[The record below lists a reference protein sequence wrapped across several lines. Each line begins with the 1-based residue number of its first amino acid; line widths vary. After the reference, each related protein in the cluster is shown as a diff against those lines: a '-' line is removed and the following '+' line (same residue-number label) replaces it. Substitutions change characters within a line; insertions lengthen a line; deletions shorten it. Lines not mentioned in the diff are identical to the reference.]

1 MRTTMSSALSSARR
15 TTWRP
20 KDDERATSLRRSGQ
34 RLPNTSMHRLAQRV
48 AVEAAVVD
56 GGNQRVDGGLHGG
69 RIDGVEGGGTA

>member
-1 MRTTMSSALSSARR
+1 
-15 TTWRP
+15 
-20 KDDERATSLRRSGQ
+20 
-34 RLPNTSMHRLAQRV
+34 MHRLAQRV